1 MVQARSTH
9 SKPSLKPTLNPT
21 LKRHAY
27 STRLIHMCVHSRVFA
42 SIRGSPFALFAFF
55 AVKKTPSIRV
65 HSRFM
70 FSAPLCLCEKIT
82 ALSTKATKLL
92 TRLATKR
99 SGLSPTTATVS
110 GPCLLPT
117 ATAYC
122 YCPLSPASCLLS
134 HTRSK
139 KIFPGGVDVAGGVC
153 YITPPCHGKGGCSSR
168 PLRQEP
174 AVPPRR
180 GLTDVARFAT
190 FSNRRKGGLVL

>member
-122 YCPLSPASCLLS
+122 YCPLSPVPCPLPPVSCPTPAL
-134 HTRSK
+134 K
-139 KIFPGGVDVAGGVC
+139 KFFRGGLTWRAGYATLRHLATERAGAVPVRC
-153 YITPPCHGKGGCSSR
+153 GRSR
-168 PLRQEP
+168 PFLR
-174 AVPPRR
+174 
-180 GLTDVARFAT
+180 
-190 FSNRRKGGLVL
+190 GGG